1 MERKTPRF
9 KKSHVNYSELLHLA
23 RAGVIFVSW
32 SFETA
37 LIFGAYEQKNALD
50 LLLSILTYSSYSIFP
65 ILFYYPHFSLLS
77 PVL

>member
-37 LIFGAYEQKNALD
+37 LIFGAYVSLYE
-50 LLLSILTYSSYSIFP
+50 ILREMTT
-65 ILFYYPHFSLLS
+65 FSVVHARKYFVKKS
-77 PVL
+77 RES